1 MFSARKNLGRVWA
14 VQEQKLAA
22 LLCSELAI
30 TGPFSRDEMMESSG
44 GTLPEVAGGVQ
55 AKRGA
60 RLRMANQWLRTKHFL
75 ALPILIPVPAKAL
88 SQVTLIVFFNIILF

>member
-14 VQEQKLAA
+14 VQEQNLAA

-44 GTLPEVAGGVQ
+44 GTLPKVAGGVQ
-55 AKRGA
+55 AK
-60 RLRMANQWLRTKHFL
+60 
-75 ALPILIPVPAKAL
+75 
-88 SQVTLIVFFNIILF
+88 